1 MWNLV
6 CNSSQQVFG
15 KILVYCWFNPWYES
29 LQIFLGDSSSNL
41 HYCCSISVQLAC
53 RICCLVAILCKVPH
67 LSKILAAC
75 LRWDRPCCWDWWC
88 WHYITLAFV
97 RNLCGPWYAILANKC
112 LEKSWYIVGLIH
124 GMNLSRYSL
133 VRALQIYTTVVVYL
147 CNWLVESAVIEVMR
161 KVSGLCPKWKNDK
174 KIDEELE
181 Q

>member
-1 MWNLV
+1 V
-6 CNSSQQVFG
+6 
-15 KILVYCWFNPWYES
+15 
-29 LQIFLGDSSSNL
+29 
-41 HYCCSISVQLAC
+41 LALFPEGI
-53 RICCLVAILCKVPH
+53 RKQSW
-67 LSKILAAC
+67 LS
-75 LRWDRPCCWDWWC
+75 
-88 WHYITLAFV
+88 TLAFV
-97 RNLCGPWYAILANKC
+97 RNLCGPWYAIPANKC

-147 CNWLVESAVIEVMR
+147 CNWLVESAVIEVMS